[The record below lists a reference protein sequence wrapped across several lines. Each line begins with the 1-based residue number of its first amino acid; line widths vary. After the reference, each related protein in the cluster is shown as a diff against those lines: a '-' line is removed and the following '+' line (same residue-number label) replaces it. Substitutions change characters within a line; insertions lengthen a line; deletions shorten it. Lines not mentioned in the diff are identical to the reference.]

1 MTDKKPPKQIPAPA
15 PKAIKLGP
23 IEPEEAEFIINHI
36 KTMKVKDIAVYL
48 NRRLNTIYKFL
59 ERNKIPV
66 KAKVRVDSKEEAAGT
81 ESPVPIEAETY
92 AKLKTKTFYKNLKQQ
107 LTSQELDYFVDHWI
121 DLVKQFNGDLAPSEE
136 MELKELLILEI
147 LKNRET
153 ASEFTR
159 LQQADELQRQLRD
172 EMALGDDRDKEKIQ
186 SLTMQI
192 SQLKVASS
200 TYIRNFKDLC
210 DRAEKMRKALHAS
223 RQDRVKHLEDAKVD
237 FVSYLRLLEERGE
250 KMRVGREME
259 VIRAAKRKEERRLAK
274 LYQFSDGKVDRPI
287 TNEETIREESEV
299 VALDTPEEPNED
311 DI

>member
-1 MTDKKPPKQIPAPA
+1 MTDKKPPKQIAAPA

-23 IEPEEAEFIINHI
+23 IEPEEAEFIVNHI
-36 KTMKVKDIAVYL
+36 KTMRVKDIAVYL

-66 KAKVRVDSKEEAAGT
+66 KAKVRVDPKEEAGT
-81 ESPVPIEAETY
+81 EPAVPIEAETY

-200 TYIRNFKDLC
+200 TYSWLIF
-210 DRAEKMRKALHAS
+210 MIS
-223 RQDRVKHLEDAKVD
+223 
-237 FVSYLRLLEERGE
+237 
-250 KMRVGREME
+250 
-259 VIRAAKRKEERRLAK
+259 
-274 LYQFSDGKVDRPI
+274 
-287 TNEETIREESEV
+287 
-299 VALDTPEEPNED
+299 
-311 DI
+311 